1 MQKVGTRVGDVAV
14 RARCDRQVKRR
25 LELML
30 DTRKQRESVPLDDNE
45 KERTLPRE
53 KSVSPQH
60 LWRCPLSGLGRIK
73 LT

>member
-30 DTRKQRESVPLDDNE
+30 YTRKQRESVPLDDNE
-45 KERTLPRE
+45 KERTLP
-53 KSVSPQH
+53 
-60 LWRCPLSGLGRIK
+60 
-73 LT
+73 